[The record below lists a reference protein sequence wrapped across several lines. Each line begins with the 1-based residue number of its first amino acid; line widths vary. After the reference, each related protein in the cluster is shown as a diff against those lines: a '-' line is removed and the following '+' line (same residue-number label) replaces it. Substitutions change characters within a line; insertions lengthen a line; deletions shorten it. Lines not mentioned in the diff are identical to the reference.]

1 MVREVAVRKTHQT
14 NGQTTYQI
22 NLFNTTCSD
31 LKLHLAETIFNDGHD
46 VLFATVHFYENKTFL
61 ATGNVYPASA
71 TLIANSRIHSSGPPT
86 CPLDIQGVSMSYE
99 SLLWTDPSFSSVWL
113 WFFSNAESSTW
124 VSSTFIYHRCCSTRP
139 GYVPLGV
146 RDQVLND
153 LPLSALNGIR
163 CREVHLQGRDGANL
177 SGILVHRDD
186 FAEKDIEVILAY
198 FQGEFRHSEDVFTI
212 TNSSTWDR

>member
-31 LKLHLAETIFNDGHD
+31 LKLHLAETIFNDGHN

-61 ATGNVYPASA
+61 ATSNVYPASA

-99 SLLWTDPSFSSVWL
+99 SLL
-113 WFFSNAESSTW
+113 
-124 VSSTFIYHRCCSTRP
+124 
-139 GYVPLGV
+139 
-146 RDQVLND
+146 
-153 LPLSALNGIR
+153 
-163 CREVHLQGRDGANL
+163 
-177 SGILVHRDD
+177 
-186 FAEKDIEVILAY
+186 
-198 FQGEFRHSEDVFTI
+198 
-212 TNSSTWDR
+212 